1 MSKPA
6 CEPAFQFDL
15 RFFEIRNPAMIMQ
28 VASFNKVPTKQRC
41 CPVSGRKN
49 VNLRFL
55 ICCVPLIA
63 LFFPVISEAHPISV
77 SQENVYVTRDKVV
90 ISMQI
95 YVEDLYFFQK
105 LEPDK
110 ENIISEE
117 KIKKAIEKHKQF
129 LLDRLLVRD
138 INGEKLKGKVVSV
151 DDSSIKPQGVAMTDL
166 MQFTLVFQ
174 IEYAL
179 ATPPEF
185 LTFSQ
190 QLVDSNAGFPAMV
203 QFNLKQEGSET
214 PYAVSMKP
222 REPQTI
228 RFNWD
233 HPPLAPDAS
242 EADWQKWLKERREE
256 TLGITSYGTIYS
268 FLYIEDFEV
277 RHEILIPLATLE
289 SFFTLERK
297 DDDFLT
303 VEEQTASRKTIEA
316 YFAKVN
322 PVEIDGIKVKPV
334 ISRLDFYGLDF
345 TDFAKPAKKKKV
357 SIANARVGIILT
369 YSTKGTPDK
378 VKMTWDMFNRSVWS
392 VEAVCFAFDQSLRPI
407 FSKLERK
414 SEFEWTNPGR
424 KVNLEVNPVEV
435 RLQPR
440 TIWSIPS
447 ISVGGFLLCFVV
459 SLGLFSKMPSRRKLV
474 LVIGLLFIVSLFCW
488 PLSRVTFSS
497 PFEPVPQITDD
508 KAEAVFKTLH
518 KNIYRSFDYHSDSDV
533 YDALAKS
540 ADGGFLETLY
550 RQIHQSLKMQEQGGA
565 VSRVSDVQWKSIDVE
580 PVFEKKDQF
589 TKDERSFSVKTKW
602 TVAGTVEHWGHIH
615 TRTNQYQAVFY
626 LEPIDGDWKLTGM
639 NLLDEQRLQFETG
652 LREVNTED
660 TPNSENS
667 SPETKSADSSSP

>member
-1 MSKPA
+1 MTT
-6 CEPAFQFDL
+6 
-15 RFFEIRNPAMIMQ
+15 R
-28 VASFNKVPTKQRC
+28 VTSFNDKRERSRSCPAHRC
-41 CPVSGRKN
+41 DYFH
-49 VNLRFL
+49 LRFL
-55 ICCVPLIA
+55 ICCVTLVAI
-63 LFFPVISEAHPISV
+63 FFPVSSEAHPISV

-90 ISMQI
+90 VSMQI

-110 ENIISEE
+110 ENIISAE

-138 INGEKLKGKVVSV
+138 INGEKLEGKVVSV

-179 ATPPEF
+179 VTPPEF

-214 PYAVSMKP
+214 PYAISMKP

-233 HPPLAPDAS
+233 QPPLAPDAS
-242 EADWQKWLKERREE
+242 ESDWQKWLKERREE

-297 DDDFLT
+297 DDDFLS
-303 VEEQTASRKTIEA
+303 VEEQAASREAIEQ
-316 YFAKVN
+316 YFAKAN

-345 TDFAKPAKKKKV
+345 TDFAKPAEKKKV

-378 VKMTWDMFNRSVWS
+378 VKVTWDMFNRSVWS
-392 VEAVCFAFDQSLRPI
+392 VESVCFAFEQSMRPV

-414 SEFEWTNPGR
+414 SEFEWINPGR
-424 KVNLEVNPVEV
+424 KVSLEVNPVEV
-435 RLQPR
+435 SLQPR
-440 TIWSIPS
+440 TNWSIPS
-447 ISVGGFLLCFVV
+447 VSAGGFLLCLIV
-459 SLGLFSKMPSRRKLV
+459 SLSLFRKKPSHRNTLIV
-474 LVIGLLFIVSLFCW
+474 VASIFIVSLLCW

-497 PFEPVPQITDD
+497 PLEQIPKVSDE

-518 KNIYRSFDYHSDSDV
+518 KNIYRSFDYHADSDI

-540 ADGGFLETLY
+540 ANGAFLETLY

-565 VSRVSDVQWKSIDVE
+565 ISRVSDVQWETIE
-580 PVFEKKDQF
+580 PEAVIAGENQI
-589 TKDERSFSVKTKW
+589 THDERSFAVKSTW
-602 TVAGTVEHWGHIH
+602 TVAGTVEHWGHVH

-626 LEPIDGDWKLTGM
+626 LEPVEGDWKLTGM
-639 NLLDEQRLQFETG
+639 NLLDEQRLRFQTS
-652 LREVNTED
+652 LREVNTEEMD
-660 TPNSENS
+660 DSENS
-667 SPETKSADSSSP
+667 PPETKSADSSS

>member
-1 MSKPA
+1 MKLP
-6 CEPAFQFDL
+6 FQFDL
-15 RFFEIRNPAMIMQ
+15 SIFSIRNSDMTMR
-28 VASFNKVPTKQRC
+28 VASIINKHGRDRGCPSHQRDL
-41 CPVSGRKN
+41 
-49 VNLRFL
+49 LRFSFLTCTMFL
-55 ICCVPLIA
+55 IGIFTPSLT
-63 LFFPVISEAHPISV
+63 EAHPISV

-110 ENIISEE
+110 ENIVSAD
-117 KIKKAIEKHKQF
+117 KIKKAIEQHKQF
-129 LLDRLLVRD
+129 LLDRLIVRD

-151 DDSSIKPQGVAMTDL
+151 DDSSIKPQGVAMSDL
-166 MQFTLVFQ
+166 MLFTLVFQ
-174 IEYAL
+174 IEYPL

-228 RFNWD
+228 RFSWD
-233 HPPLAPDAS
+233 NPPLAPDAS

-297 DDDFLT
+297 DDDFLS
-303 VEEQTASRKTIEA
+303 VAEQDASRETIEQF
-316 YFAKVN
+316 FAKAN
-322 PVEIDGIKVKPV
+322 PIEIDGITVKPV

-345 TDFAKPAKKKKV
+345 RDFAKPAEKKRV
-357 SIANARVGIILT
+357 SIANARVGIILS

-378 VKMTWDMFNRSVWS
+378 VKVTWDLFNRSVWS
-392 VEAVCFAFDQSLRPI
+392 VESVCFAFNESFKPI
-407 FSKLERK
+407 FSKLERN
-414 SEFEWTNPGR
+414 SVFEWSNPGR
-424 KVNLEVNPVEV
+424 KVSLEVNPVEV
-435 RLQPR
+435 SLAPR
-440 TIWSIPS
+440 AIWSVPVIT
-447 ISVGGFLLCFVV
+447 VGGLFLCLLV
-459 SLGLFSKMPSRRKLV
+459 SLSLFRKKQSYGKTV
-474 LVIGLLFIVSLFCW
+474 MVIVILFIASLLCW
-488 PLSRVTFSS
+488 PLSQVTFAD
-497 PFEPVPQITDD
+497 PLEPVPQVSAD

-518 KNIYRSFDYHSDSDV
+518 KNIYRSFDYHTDSDI

-540 ADGGFLETLY
+540 ADGSFLETLY
-550 RQIHQSLKMQEQGGA
+550 RQINQSLKMQEQGGA
-565 VSRVSDVQWKSIDVE
+565 VARVTDVQWETIE
-580 PVFEKKDQF
+580 PAAATNSESQ
-589 TKDERSFSVKTKW
+589 TQPDERSFAVKTTW

-615 TRTNQYQAVFY
+615 TRTNQYQALFF
-626 LEPIDGDWKLTGM
+626 LEPIEGVWKLTGM
-639 NLLDEQRLQFETG
+639 NLLDEQRLRFQTS
-652 LREVNTED
+652 LREVKVEASNDSEETAPE
-660 TPNSENS
+660 NKSEN
-667 SPETKSADSSSP
+667 KSADSSSS

>member
-1 MSKPA
+1 MTNRVAALNDKRERPSR
-6 CEPAFQFDL
+6 CSGYRYGFYHL
-15 RFFEIRNPAMIMQ
+15 LLLTSCMTLVAM
-28 VASFNKVPTKQRC
+28 
-41 CPVSGRKN
+41 
-49 VNLRFL
+49 
-55 ICCVPLIA
+55 
-63 LFFPVISEAHPISV
+63 FFPTSSEAHPISD

-105 LEPDK
+105 LEPDE
-110 ENIISEE
+110 ENIISAA
-117 KIKKAIEKHKQF
+117 KISKAIEKHKQF

-138 INGEKLKGKVVSV
+138 INGEKLKGKVISV

-166 MQFTLVFQ
+166 MQFTLIFQ

-179 ATPPEF
+179 VTPPEF

-190 QLVDSNAGFPAMV
+190 QLVDSNAGFPAV
-203 QFNLKQEGSET
+203 VRFNLKQEGSET

-297 DDDFLT
+297 NDDFLT
-303 VEEQTASRKTIEA
+303 VEEQAASRKSIEQ
-316 YFAKVN
+316 YFAKAN
-322 PVEIDGIKVKPV
+322 PVEIDGILVKPV

-345 TDFAKPAKKKKV
+345 TDFAKPAEKKKV
-357 SIANARVGIILT
+357 SLANARVGIILT
-369 YSTKGTPDK
+369 YSTKGTPDTVK
-378 VKMTWDMFNRSVWS
+378 VTWDMFNRNVWS
-392 VEAVCFAFDQSLRPI
+392 VEAVCYAFDQSLRPI

-414 SEFEWTNPGR
+414 SEFEWSNPGR
-424 KVNLEVNPVEV
+424 KVNLSVNPVAVSLES
-435 RLQPR
+435 RS
-440 TIWSIPS
+440 IWSIPS
-447 ISVGGFLLCFVV
+447 ITAGGLLLCFIV
-459 SLGLFSKMPSRRKLV
+459 SLSLLRKQPAREKTLIF
-474 LVIGLLFIVSLFCW
+474 LASLFIVSLLCW
-488 PLSRVTFSS
+488 PFARVTFAN
-497 PFEPVPQITDD
+497 PFEPVPSISNEN
-508 KAEAVFKTLH
+508 AEFVFKTLH
-518 KNIYRSFDYHSDSDV
+518 KNIYRSFDYHSDSDI

-540 ADGGFLETLY
+540 AEGDFLETLY

-565 VSRVSDVQWKSIDVE
+565 VSRVSDVQWETVE
-580 PVFEKKDQF
+580 PEAVVDGKNQLTE
-589 TKDERSFSVKTKW
+589 DERSFAVRSTW
-602 TVAGTVEHWGHIH
+602 TVAGTVEHWGHVH

-626 LEPIDGDWKLTGM
+626 LKPVDGDWKLTGM
-639 NLLDEQRLQFETG
+639 NLLDEQRLRFQTS
-652 LREVNTED
+652 LREVNTEETD
-660 TPNSENS
+660 DSENNL
-667 SPETKSADSSSP
+667 PETKSADSSS

>member
-1 MSKPA
+1 MSCFPA
-6 CEPAFQFDL
+6 
-15 RFFEIRNPAMIMQ
+15 
-28 VASFNKVPTKQRC
+28 S
-41 CPVSGRKN
+41 
-49 VNLRFL
+49 
-55 ICCVPLIA
+55 
-63 LFFPVISEAHPISV
+63 SEAHPISV

-105 LEPDK
+105 LEPDE
-110 ENIISEE
+110 ENIISAA

-166 MQFTLVFQ
+166 MQFSLIFQ

-190 QLVDSNAGFPAMV
+190 QLVDSNAGFPALV

-297 DDDFLT
+297 DPDFLS
-303 VEEQTASRKTIEA
+303 VEEQTASRETIEQ
-316 YFAKVN
+316 FFVKSN
-322 PVEIDGIKVKPV
+322 PVEIDGISVKPV

-345 TDFAKPAKKKKV
+345 TDFARPAEKKKV

-378 VKMTWDMFNRSVWS
+378 VKVTWDMFNRSVWS
-392 VEAVCFAFDQSLRPI
+392 VESVCFAFDQSLRPV

-414 SEFEWTNPGR
+414 SEFEWNNPGR
-424 KVNLEVNPVEV
+424 KFNLEVNPVEV
-435 RLQPR
+435 SLQPR
-440 TIWSIPS
+440 TSWSVPS
-447 ISVGGFLLCFVV
+447 VSTIGFLLCFIL
-459 SLGLFSKMPSRRKLV
+459 SLSLFRKKASRRKTL
-474 LVIGLLFIVSLFCW
+474 IGVALLFIVSLLCW

-497 PFEPVPQITDD
+497 PFEPIPKVSEKT
-508 KAEAVFKTLH
+508 AEAVFKTLH
-518 KNIYRSFDYHSDSDV
+518 KNIYRSFDYHTDSDI

-540 ADGGFLETLY
+540 ADGAFLETLY

-565 VSRVSDVQWKSIDVE
+565 ISRVSDVQWKSIE
-580 PVFEKKDQF
+580 PETAIEGKNQI
-589 TKDERSFSVKTKW
+589 TQDERGFAVTSTW

-615 TRTNQYQAVFY
+615 TRTNQYQALFY
-626 LEPIDGDWKLTGM
+626 LEPVDGVWKLTGM
-639 NLLDEQRLQFETG
+639 KLLDEQRLPFRTR
-652 LREVNTED
+652 LREVN
-660 TPNSENS
+660 SEES
-667 SPETKSADSSSP
+667 DGSEKSPPETQSAESGS